1 MLAGDYCL
9 DHDDYAKAQI
19 MFERG
24 LVCEVAT
31 EQERA
36 HMQKGLEKCKKA
48 LK

>member
-1 MLAGDYCL
+1 
-9 DHDDYAKAQI
+9 

-36 HMQKGLEKCKKA
+36 HMQQGLDKCKQA
-48 LK
+48 QP